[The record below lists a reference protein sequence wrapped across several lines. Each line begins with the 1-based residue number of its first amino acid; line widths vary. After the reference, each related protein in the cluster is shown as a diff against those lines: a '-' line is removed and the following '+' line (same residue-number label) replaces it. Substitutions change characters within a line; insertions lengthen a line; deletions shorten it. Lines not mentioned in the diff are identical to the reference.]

1 MKIGKEFIK
10 TNNTKTNNTETNNT
24 ETNNTETNNH
34 VQNQQSANNKKNNS
48 KNFFKKISE
57 KSFLEDNTVK
67 KADLRK
73 KDFEEYKKKCFS
85 YTIISSLFIL
95 LFGWLYTHNILLSFG
110 IMFGFFT
117 IIFLIAINIPILKHK
132 KYTKKVE
139 VNLSFFLMNLV
150 TELKVGKDLM
160 SAIKKCSMEDNV
172 TAKEYGII
180 IRLVEN
186 GLSFKDALTTMNK
199 KFNSLNIKRTN
210 SNLYNIYQHGNDT
223 FGLKKFADELLLRQ
237 RIESKEFGGKL
248 IVFALVFIAVS
259 AIVPAMFASFI
270 LIGSYF
276 MEIQFNAIQIFLIMV
291 IGFPSIDLI
300 VLLSINSKTPL
311 FLRQ

>member
-1 MKIGKEFIK
+1 
-10 TNNTKTNNTETNNT
+10 
-24 ETNNTETNNH
+24 
-34 VQNQQSANNKKNNS
+34 
-48 KNFFKKISE
+48 
-57 KSFLEDNTVK
+57 
-67 KADLRK
+67 
-73 KDFEEYKKKCFS
+73 
-85 YTIISSLFIL
+85 
-95 LFGWLYTHNILLSFG
+95 
-110 IMFGFFT
+110 MFGFFT

-139 VNLSFFLMNLV
+139 MNLSFFLMNLV

-160 SAIKKCSMEDNV
+160 SAIKKCSMEENV
-172 TAKEYGII
+172 TAKEYEII
-180 IRLVEN
+180 VSLVEN

-276 MEIQFNAIQIFLIMV
+276 MEIQFNAIQIFFIMV